1 MICFYIEG
9 KLKVNEELFREKL
22 NRWQVS
28 SGTGGRFEPESVA
41 TFTGMG
47 GRFQPEYA
55 PVLNEK
61 AKSWIKW
68 LIQFKRSTMSFT

>member
-9 KLKVNEELFREKL
+9 KLKVNEELFRKKI

-28 SGTGGRFEPESVA
+28 SGTGGRFEPEWVA

-55 PVLNEK
+55 SKQLRQEIFRVRRR
-61 AKSWIKW
+61 I
-68 LIQFKRSTMSFT
+68 

>member
-1 MICFYIEG
+1 MIYFYIEG

-28 SGTGGRFEPESVA
+28 SGTGGRFEPEWVA

-55 PVLNEK
+55 CQKEHVGQN
-61 AKSWIKW
+61 
-68 LIQFKRSTMSFT
+68 ST

>member
-1 MICFYIEG
+1 M
-9 KLKVNEELFREKL
+9 VNDLLLYRREAKSYEELFREKL
-22 NRWQVS
+22 NKWQVS

-55 PVLNEK
+55 S
-61 AKSWIKW
+61 ADD
-68 LIQFKRSTMSFT
+68 QRYY

>member
-28 SGTGGRFEPESVA
+28 SGTGGRFEPEWVA

-55 PVLNEK
+55 IISK
-61 AKSWIKW
+61 
-68 LIQFKRSTMSFT
+68 LIHIGIITDK